1 MKNTW
6 KHKSILQLMSDNKDL
21 AYNNPIEVI
30 RHLSKE
36 LVLKAFSKG
45 WQGPPY
51 DIIELAKLHNFEIVP
66 NDMVIDARIL
76 PLPRGRFRIEY
87 NPFQNPRRISFSIAH
102 EIGHTLFLD
111 CAETVRYRSKEM
123 ETSSWELEFL
133 CNIAAAEILL
143 PYGVFSLDANSKPAN
158 LESLMELSNKY
169 QASLESVFIRY
180 CEVANKPCLILLA
193 SINDKGNLQ
202 VQYSIKSDASRL
214 DLPEGFIIPE
224 FSKAYDCKKPGW
236 TSYEFEEW
244 DGFNGQKFLVQAI
257 GLAAIRKHQQPR
269 VGIIVIPQSESV
281 EAGQSLYI
289 VKGDATEPR
298 AGGNRIIAQVVN
310 TSASVGFGFGKSMS
324 KKYPYSRKALERRKE
339 DKSSFV
345 LGESQLVDLSENTY
359 AFQMLAQ
366 KGIFGKNDEIP
377 LKYSS
382 LLKCLV
388 DLRRCAVSINA
399 SVHMP
404 MIGAGQAK
412 GDWNII
418 KDMIYQELV
427 KHNIDVTVYIIPS
440 QPVEKNKNKVLTLF
454 E

>member
-1 MKNTW
+1 MKNNW
-6 KHKSILQLMSDNKDL
+6 KHKSILQLMSENSDL
-21 AYNNPIEVI
+21 GYKSPIEVI

-51 DIIELAKLHNFEIVP
+51 DIIELAKLNNFEIVP

-76 PLPRGRFRIEY
+76 PLPKGRFQIEY

-102 EIGHTLFLD
+102 EIGHTLFSD

-143 PYGVFSLDANSKPAN
+143 PYGVFSVDANNIPVR

-180 CEVANKPCLILLA
+180 CEVARKPCSILLA
-193 SINDKGNLQ
+193 NINDKGKLQ
-202 VQYSIKSDASRL
+202 VQYSIKSDASNIEV
-214 DLPEGFIIPE
+214 PEGFVIPE
-224 FSKAYDCKKPGW
+224 FSKAYDCKKAGW
-236 TSYEFEEW
+236 TSYEMEEW
-244 DGFNGQKFLVQAI
+244 NIFNGEQYLIQSV

-269 VGIIVIPQSESV
+269 VGIIVVPQSEIV
-281 EAGQSLYI
+281 ESEQGLYV

-298 AGGNRIIAQVVN
+298 AEGNRIIAQVVN
-310 TSASVGFGFGKSMS
+310 TSASLGFGFGKSMS
-324 KKYPYSRKALERRKE
+324 KKYPNSKKALESWKE

-345 LGESQLVDLSENTY
+345 LGESQLVELNDNTY

-366 KGIFGKNDEIP
+366 KGIFQKNDEIP

-382 LLKCLV
+382 LLKCLIE
-388 DLRRCAVSINA
+388 LRRCASSLDA

-418 KDMIYQELV
+418 KDMIFQELV
-427 KHNIDVTVYIIPS
+427 KHNVDVTVYTIPS